1 MLDAIFKRKSYKL
14 IEKYIDG
21 IINEYLPLSFDY
33 GKMSYRIDLTD
44 NLNQAVKYFLKN
56 SDFQSAN
63 EIRNRK
69 EFKIFANAHY
79 LMSEQEQM
87 MFAEVLDLLLTNRT
101 IIVQYKLKPKNL
113 DNLDNLNRIEYGD

>member
-1 MLDAIFKRKSYKL
+1 MLDSIFKRKSYKL

-21 IINEYLPLSFDY
+21 MINEYLPISFDY
-33 GKMSYRIDLTD
+33 GKMSYRIDLTK
-44 NLNQAVKYFLKN
+44 NLNQAVKDFLKN
-56 SDFQSAN
+56 SDIQSAN

-87 MFAEVLDLLLTNRT
+87 IFAEILDLVLTNST
-101 IIVQYKLKPKNL
+101 IIAQYKLKPKKF
-113 DNLDNLNRIEYGD
+113 DNLNRIEYGN